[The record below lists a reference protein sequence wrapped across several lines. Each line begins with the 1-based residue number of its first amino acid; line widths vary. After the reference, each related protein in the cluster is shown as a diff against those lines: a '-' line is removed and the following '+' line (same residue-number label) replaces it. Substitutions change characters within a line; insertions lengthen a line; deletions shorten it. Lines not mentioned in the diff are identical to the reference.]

1 MKRNLIISE
10 RKEAL
15 HAMLAMLSA
24 NMMDN
29 ELEEV
34 SSTSENREDLYGVK
48 LVWLDRGANGWVGCP
63 CFVSKF
69 DGCLPN
75 GRKIKAV
82 VYVKVFAARTFQMC
96 KMHELKEGESENWRE
111 ISDGETF
118 DMPENKPYQ
127 KETYIFRDGKIS
139 VVSN

>member
-82 VYVKVFAARTFQMC
+82 VYVKIFASRTFQMC
-96 KMHELKEGESENWRE
+96 KMVFDPSA
-111 ISDGETF
+111 ETLQVLQNVRRLLGVDF
-118 DMPENKPYQ
+118 ADLQNG
-127 KETYIFRDGKIS
+127 F
-139 VVSN
+139 

>member
-82 VYVKVFAARTFQMC
+82 VYVKIFASRTFQMC
-96 KMHELKEGESENWRE
+96 KMHELKEGKSENWRE
-111 ISDGETF
+111 IQDGETF
-118 DMPENKPYQ
+118 EMPEDKKHP
-127 KETYIFRDGKIS
+127 KESYRYEGGCVKSI
-139 VVSN
+139 

>member
-1 MKRNLIISE
+1 MKRKLCVEN
-10 RKEAL
+10 RRMAL
-15 HAMLAMLSA
+15 KAMCDMLSA

-34 SSTSENREDLYGVK
+34 SSDSKHPEDVYGVK

-63 CFVSKF
+63 CFVAKF

-75 GRKIKAV
+75 GKKIKAV